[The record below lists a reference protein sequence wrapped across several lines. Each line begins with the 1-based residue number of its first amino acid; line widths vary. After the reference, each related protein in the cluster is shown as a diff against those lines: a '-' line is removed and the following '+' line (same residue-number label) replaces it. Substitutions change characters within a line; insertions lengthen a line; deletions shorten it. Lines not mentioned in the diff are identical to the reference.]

1 MDSHVVL
8 AAVRGCVEAGWSALR
23 FNFGGVGASQGGY
36 TGGVEEIEDARA
48 AVVALRAALPAD
60 APLAILGYSFG
71 AWVGAQ
77 AAREQAGVC
86 RVIAIAPPL
95 RVFQWPFAAD
105 LGAPLTVVVGDRD
118 TFCPR
123 DRLDALLAATGAELV
138 VVEGAD
144 HFFGAGADAVAQ
156 AVRER
161 L

>member
-23 FNFGGVGASQGGY
+23 FNFGGVGASGGGY
-36 TGGVEEIEDARA
+36 TGGVEEVRDARA
-48 AVVALRAALPAD
+48 AAAALRDALPAD

-77 AAREQAGVC
+77 AAMALPGVR

-95 RVFQWPFAAD
+95 RVFPWTFAAD
-105 LGAPLTVVVGDRD
+105 MGAPLTVVVGERD

-123 DRLDALLAATGAELV
+123 DRLDALLAATGADLV
-138 VVEGAD
+138 LVDGAD
-144 HFFGAGADAVAQ
+144 HFFGLGASAVTR